1 MTDSVSTSQLKAQFF
16 WSQRGRFQQM
26 PGEIWFDTSDKNM
39 TETTGGSGE
48 RVFGWCKEMADSREA
63 QMIIKCKFLNLHQSM
78 QIA

>member
-1 MTDSVSTSQLKAQFF
+1 
-16 WSQRGRFQQM
+16 M

-48 RVFGWCKEMADSREA
+48 RAFGWCKEMADSREA

-78 QIA
+78 QIARSIQNQLESSYTLSDSNSSKKP